1 MFVLRQKINK
11 NNQSILVM
19 LFKSAPPQEK
29 ILILGLGVIGLYL
42 AKRLINEGYA
52 VTVIESDV
60 ELIQYADEVLDARLI
75 TGSAM
80 SIACWREANAEGMD
94 FLIAVTDN
102 DAVNMLASMIGDRF
116 GIESITARVRSLE
129 FGLKDSFLKGED
141 LKIDLFI
148 HPEEIAAQEIVR
160 LVKSTAGN
168 EIIDVAL
175 GQMQV
180 MAAKIDK
187 KSSLAN
193 KNLIQISKK
202 YNKFPFRVVAIAR
215 GITTI
220 IPGGKDK
227 ILPDDHILI
236 MAATEHLPKLMKFTS
251 VKQENRHRIL
261 ILGGGLVGARIAT
274 LLGKTV
280 KVTMLEKDEKHAMAL
295 AAKLED
301 TEVLHGDGS
310 DKDVL
315 ELAGLQDIDTFI
327 AATGS
332 DETNIMSCILV
343 KHLVGQQKSNTANK
357 RLKVISLVDKEEYV
371 VLATTSGSDI
381 ALNKKILAGNEIL
394 TYIRRS
400 ELLSMT
406 HIHGFGTEVVDL
418 IAGAGSPITIRPL
431 VKLAKSLSREIII
444 GSVFRDGKWETAVG
458 ETHIEA
464 GERVLAICT
473 SDSIKKLRELFL

>member
-1 MFVLRQKINK
+1 
-11 NNQSILVM
+11 M
-19 LFKSAPPQEK
+19 LFKNSPPQES

-42 AKRLINEGYA
+42 AKRLVNEGYA
-52 VTVIESDV
+52 VTVIESDA
-60 ELIQYADEVLDARLI
+60 ELIEYANEVLDARLI
-75 TGSAM
+75 TGNAM
-80 SIACWREANAEGMD
+80 SIACWQEANAKEMD

-102 DAVNMLASMIGDRF
+102 DAVNMLAAMIGDRF

-129 FGLKDSFLKGED
+129 FGMKDSFLKSED

-168 EIIDVAL
+168 EVIDIAL

-187 KSSLAN
+187 KSSLTH
-193 KNLIQISKK
+193 KNLIYISKK

-215 GITTI
+215 GMTTI

-227 ILPDDHILI
+227 ILPDDHVLM
-236 MAATEHLPKLMKFTS
+236 MAETEHLPQLMKLTR
-251 VKQENRHRIL
+251 VKQENRQRVM

-280 KVTMLEKDEKHAMAL
+280 KVTMLEKDEKHAKAL
-295 AAKLED
+295 AAELKD

-310 DKDVL
+310 DRDVL
-315 ELAGLQDIDTFI
+315 ELAGLKDIDTFI

-332 DETNIMSCILV
+332 DETNIMTCILV
-343 KHLVGQQKSNTANK
+343 KHLVEQEKLSVANK
-357 RLKVISLVDKEEYV
+357 KLKVISLVDKEEYV

-400 ELLSMT
+400 EMLSMT

-418 IAGAGSPITIRPL
+418 IAASGSAITIRPL
-431 VKLAKSLSREIII
+431 AKMAKSLAGEIII
-444 GSVFRDGKWETAVG
+444 GSVFREGKWETAVG

-473 SDSIKKLRELFL
+473 SDSIKKLRELFF